1 MRRERD
7 VEEQRDRR
15 IAQAMKV
22 LLRQRQSLTELLDQT
37 RQDHHECL
45 LRLRSAEASLRET
58 RQRIAALEVA
68 GKSDSTVDAEAL
80 REHEQILRQEQA
92 GFAEHLLAL
101 TSTARKLQLI
111 IRQSQRDLDYLLGD
125 YEEPPQDE
133 RSSEGPH
140 LRALDVQEEERQR
153 LAREIHDG
161 PVQVLVNAI
170 FVLSSCQLQFDKDP
184 SRAKAELA
192 RLESD
197 LREGLAEVRHFI
209 FDLRPAPL
217 ADLGLAATLR
227 KYGEAYRQRFGG
239 TVEVDV
245 PEEAQR
251 LNAATEAAIFRIVQ
265 EALQN
270 VRKHSGATWVRVSL
284 EVEGDDLVASVA
296 DNGRGF
302 DPENAAGVASR
313 HFGLQSMRERA
324 EYVRGNL
331 EVRSRPGEGTRVA
344 LRVPLTGRGEL

>member
-1 MRRERD
+1 

-22 LLRQRQSLTELLDQT
+22 LFRQRQSLTELLEQT
-37 RQDHHECL
+37 RQDHHDCL
-45 LRLRSAEASLRET
+45 LRLRSVEASLRET
-58 RQRIAALEVA
+58 RQRIAALDAA
-68 GKSDSTVDAEAL
+68 GQADASVDAEAQ
-80 REHEQILRQEQA
+80 REREQILRQEQT
-92 GFAEHLLAL
+92 GYAEQLLAL
-101 TSTARKLQLI
+101 TATARKLQLI
-111 IRQSQRDLDYLLGD
+111 IRQSQRDLDYLLGES
-125 YEEPPQDE
+125 EEPPQDE
-133 RSSEGPH
+133 RSTEGPH

-170 FVLSSCQLQFDKDP
+170 FVLSSCQLLFEKDP
-184 SRAKAELA
+184 PKAKAELV

-209 FDLRPAPL
+209 FDLRPTPL
-217 ADLGLAATLR
+217 ADLGLPATIR

-239 TVEVDV
+239 TVELDV
-245 PEEAQR
+245 PEEIQR
-251 LNAATEAAIFRIVQ
+251 LNLAREAAIFRIVQ

-270 VRKHSGATWVRVSL
+270 IRKHSGATSVRVSL
-284 EVEGDDLVASVA
+284 QVEGDDLVVRVA

-302 DPENAAGVASR
+302 DPDNAAGVASR

-324 EYVRGNL
+324 EFVHGSL
-331 EVRSRPGEGTRVA
+331 DVRSRPGEGTVVV
-344 LRVPLTGRGEL
+344 LRVPLISRGEL